1 MSFYFPWKK
10 QPQHTWSRNKV
21 MRDYFLPPT
30 GALEADG
37 SNVSIVKKGL
47 HAFLFFFF
55 NQYALFQV
63 LWHAG
68 GIETTLK

>member
-47 HAFLFFFF
+47 HAFLLFF
-55 NQYALFQV
+55 L
-63 LWHAG
+63 
-68 GIETTLK
+68 